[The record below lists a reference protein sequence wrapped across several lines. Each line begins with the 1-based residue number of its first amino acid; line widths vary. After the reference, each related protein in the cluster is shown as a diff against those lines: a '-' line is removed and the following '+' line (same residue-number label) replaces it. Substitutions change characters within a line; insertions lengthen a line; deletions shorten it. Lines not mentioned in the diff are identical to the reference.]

1 MKRMGIFMGA
11 VVIAFLLVAFNSG
24 NPVFANSCCGVK
36 EKENKK
42 ECNIEDAKGCVKGVS
57 TGESSGDMC
66 LVCGQAA
73 DSKGQQKDVEHDGKT
88 AHLCC
93 EGCANAYNENPDKY
107 SKSEVSKEE
116 HPKPEHPRSEHPK
129 KKKERGAGYY

>member
-1 MKRMGIFMGA
+1 MKRIGFFIGA
-11 VVIAFLLVAFNSG
+11 VFFAFVLATANTTT
-24 NPVFANSCCGVK
+24 FANSCCGVK

-57 TGESSGDMC
+57 AGESSGDVC
-66 LVCGQAA
+66 PVCGKAS
-73 DSKGQQKDVEHDGKT
+73 DSEGQQVDVEHGGKT

-93 EGCANAYNENPDKY
+93 EGCANAYNANPDKY
-107 SKSEVSKEE
+107 SKSEEPREE
-116 HPKPEHPRSEHPK
+116 HPKSEHPK

>member
-1 MKRMGIFMGA
+1 MKRMGILMGA

-24 NPVFANSCCGVK
+24 NPVFANSCCGI
-36 EKENKK
+36 EKVENDGS
-42 ECNIEDAKGCVKGVS
+42 NDGTKGGIMEVAAA
-57 TGESSGDMC
+57 ESSGNDC
-66 LVCGQAA
+66 PVCGQAA

-107 SKSEVSKEE
+107 SE
-116 HPKPEHPRSEHPK
+116 SEHPK
-129 KKKERGAGYY
+129 KQKEREAG

>member
-1 MKRMGIFMGA
+1 MVA

-24 NPVFANSCCGVK
+24 NPIFANSCCGVK
-36 EKENKK
+36 EDENKK

-57 TGESSGDMC
+57 TGESSGDTC
-66 LVCGQAA
+66 PVCGKAS
-73 DSKGQQKDVEHDGKT
+73 DSKGQQEDVEHGGKT

-93 EGCANAYNENPDKY
+93 EGCANAYNANPDKY
-107 SKSEVSKEE
+107 SESEKHKEE
-116 HPKPEHPRSEHPK
+116 HPKSEHPK

>member
-11 VVIAFLLVAFNSG
+11 VVIAFLLVASNSG

-57 TGESSGDMC
+57 TGESSGDVC
-66 LVCGQAA
+66 PVCGQAA
-73 DSKGQQKDVEHDGKT
+73 DSKGQQKDVEHGGKT

-93 EGCANAYNENPDKY
+93 EGCANAYNANPDKY
-107 SKSEVSKEE
+107 SKSVAKEE
-116 HPKPEHPRSEHPK
+116 HPKSEHPK
-129 KKKERGAGYY
+129 KKKERGSGYY